1 MIWIFFF
8 TPINIVTVVNRL
20 EKHTGNRVSFMLLPI
35 RKKKNLVSFKCL
47 TMTPER
53 LAQTI
58 QITLFRAIKWRNEG
72 REKHNKYTGALYE
85 SSDKIRLSWRGSETC
100 VFFFTSRCRLVPY
113 VLSWLKFFF
122 FVSRTFTFMYNLCI
136 KSRKQ
141 LSVGFFYLTAIYK
154 KRYSFIR
161 KVVH

>member
-1 MIWIFFF
+1 MFFFLVLVLFFKQKKEKWSKKIF

-20 EKHTGNRVSFMLLPI
+20 KKHTGNRVSFMLLPK

-47 TMTPER
+47 AMTPER

-100 VFFFTSRCRLVPY
+100 VFYFTSRCRLVPY

-122 FVSRTFTFMYNLCI
+122 LFR
-136 KSRKQ
+136 
-141 LSVGFFYLTAIYK
+141 LSHFYFY
-154 KRYSFIR
+154 
-161 KVVH
+161 V

>member
-1 MIWIFFF
+1 
-8 TPINIVTVVNRL
+8 
-20 EKHTGNRVSFMLLPI
+20 
-35 RKKKNLVSFKCL
+35 
-47 TMTPER
+47 MTPER

-113 VLSWLKFFF
+113 VLSWVKFFF

-141 LSVGFFYLTAIYK
+141 LSVGFFLLDCYLQKTIQFYSLGCSLKPKRINNLVLLMFWMSWISLCFLHVENYIDDEK
-154 KRYSFIR
+154 KLLKHKS
-161 KVVH
+161 

>member
-1 MIWIFFF
+1 MVLVLFFKQKKRNGLNFFF
-8 TPINIVTVVNRL
+8 TPINIVTVVTDL
-20 EKHTGNRVSFMLLPI
+20 KKHTGNRVSFMLLPK
-35 RKKKNLVSFKCL
+35 RKKNLVSFKCL
-47 TMTPER
+47 AMTPER

-100 VFFFTSRCRLVPY
+100 VFYFTSRCRLVPY

-122 FVSRTFTFMYNLCI
+122 LFR
-136 KSRKQ
+136 
-141 LSVGFFYLTAIYK
+141 LSHFYFY
-154 KRYSFIR
+154 
-161 KVVH
+161 V

>member
-1 MIWIFFF
+1 
-8 TPINIVTVVNRL
+8 
-20 EKHTGNRVSFMLLPI
+20 MLLPK
-35 RKKKNLVSFKCL
+35 RKKNLVSFKCL
-47 TMTPER
+47 AMTPER

-100 VFFFTSRCRLVPY
+100 VFFFFTSRCRLVPY

-141 LSVGFFYLTAIYK
+141 LSVSFFTWLLFTKNDTVLFVRLFIKAETYK
-154 KRYSFIR
+154 
-161 KVVH
+161 